1 MVTLGNG
8 APSASPVPLRYREID
23 FDACIVMAQSGF
35 INKRHPMGLE
45 IMSSICCDKTP
56 STAVAVST
64 MTATVS
70 RCPRNRWN
78 SPGPDE
84 EPKIDEPRVGRRW
97 WRRGFLYMSQ
107 LTPNLQI

>member
-1 MVTLGNG
+1 
-8 APSASPVPLRYREID
+8 
-23 FDACIVMAQSGF
+23 
-35 INKRHPMGLE
+35 
-45 IMSSICCDKTP
+45 
-56 STAVAVST
+56 VAVST